1 MNRTILV
8 VEDEADLAFLLRR
21 NLEAEGYVVDVAGD
35 GDVAAGLIAHG
46 RYQLVLLDLMLP
58 RRSGL
63 ELLKMIRAQDQPAP
77 VIILTARAS
86 VTERVEGLRLGADDY
101 LGKPFDM
108 TELIARVAAV
118 LRRKGDD
125 APPTSARI
133 GDVSVDFERMTAR
146 RGAQEIVLSSR
157 ELRVLRTLVSRR
169 GQVVTRQELLRAAWS
184 PDEAVSE
191 RTVDAHIK
199 NLRKKLE
206 TDPARPAYLRTVQRE
221 GYLLAQSD
229 VPHE

>member
-1 MNRTILV
+1 MSRTILV
-8 VEDEADLAFLLRR
+8 VEDESDLAFLLRR
-21 NLEAEGYVVDVAGD
+21 NLEAEGYAVDVAGD
-35 GDVAAGLIAHG
+35 GDAAAGLIAHQ

-63 ELLKMIRAQDQPAP
+63 ELLKLIRAQKTPAP
-77 VIILTARAS
+77 VIILTARSS
-86 VTERVEGLRLGADDY
+86 VAERVEGLRLGADDY
-101 LGKPFDM
+101 IGKPFDM
-108 TELIARVAAV
+108 TELIARVEAV
-118 LRRKGDD
+118 LRRQGED
-125 APPTSARI
+125 ALPTSARI

-157 ELRVLRTLVSRR
+157 ELRVLRTLVARR

-206 TDPARPAYLRTVQRE
+206 ADPTTPVHLRTVQRE
-221 GYLLAQSD
+221 GYLLVHADAAS
-229 VPHE
+229 E

>member
-1 MNRTILV
+1 MSRTILV
-8 VEDEADLAFLLRR
+8 VEDESDLAFLLRR
-21 NLEAEGYVVDVAGD
+21 NLEAEGYIVDVAGD

-63 ELLKMIRAQDQPAP
+63 ELLKMIRAQEQPAP
-77 VIILTARAS
+77 VIILTARSS
-86 VTERVEGLRLGADDY
+86 VAERVEGLRLGADDY
-101 LGKPFDM
+101 IGKPFDM
-108 TELIARVAAV
+108 AELLARVEAV
-118 LRRKGDD
+118 LRRQGEDL
-125 APPTSARI
+125 PPTSAWI
-133 GDVSVDFERMTAR
+133 GDVMVDFEQMSAH
-146 RGAQEIVLSSR
+146 RGSQEIVLSSR
-157 ELRVLRTLVSRR
+157 ELRVLRTLAARR

-206 TDPARPAYLRTVQRE
+206 ADPTRPVYLRTVQRE
-221 GYLLAQSD
+221 GYVLVQSNA
-229 VPHE
+229 PE